1 MKNLPSH
8 QKNSTKQ
15 DDKAELLLARRSVLA
30 RSTFVFVF
38 MYEDIIGNMV
48 AFSDNKNMER

>member
-1 MKNLPSH
+1 MKNLPNH

>member
-1 MKNLPSH
+1 MKNLPNH

-15 DDKAELLLARRSVLA
+15 DDKAELLLARWSVLA